1 MPSIYTFLGPEG
13 TFTEAALLQVA
24 DPAGSVRIPA
34 PNVNIALEKV
44 RTGEADA
51 AMVPIENSVEG
62 GVSATLDAIATGEP
76 LGIIGEKLVPIRFVL
91 VARPGLALA
100 DIKVV
105 STHSHAWAQCKQW
118 SDRNIPQAEYLPG
131 SSTAAAAVGLL
142 ADNCPYDAAICSP
155 LVAEQRGLNVLA
167 DDIGDVAEAVT
178 RFILVSKPGPLP
190 APTGSDKTTLVVPL
204 PEDHPGALME
214 ILEQFATRGVNLS
227 RIESRPTGQYLGDYF
242 FSIDVDGH
250 LAEERVADA
259 VRSLHRI
266 SPQLRFLGS
275 YPRADRRG
283 YSVPRY
289 HQDKAFR
296 QAHAWVEGILK
307 GT

>member
-24 DPAGSVRIPA
+24 DAAGSVRIPA

-100 DIKVV
+100 DIKVGY
-105 STHSHAWAQCKQW
+105 THSHAWAQCKQW

-155 LVAEQRGLNVLA
+155 LVAAPPGLAVLA
-167 DDIGDVAEAVT
+167 DGIGGIADAVA

-190 APTGSDKTTLVVPL
+190 EPTGSDKTTLVVPL
-204 PEDHPGALME
+204 PEDH
-214 ILEQFATRGVNLS
+214 
-227 RIESRPTGQYLGDYF
+227 
-242 FSIDVDGH
+242 
-250 LAEERVADA
+250 
-259 VRSLHRI
+259 
-266 SPQLRFLGS
+266 
-275 YPRADRRG
+275 
-283 YSVPRY
+283 
-289 HQDKAFR
+289 
-296 QAHAWVEGILK
+296 
-307 GT
+307 